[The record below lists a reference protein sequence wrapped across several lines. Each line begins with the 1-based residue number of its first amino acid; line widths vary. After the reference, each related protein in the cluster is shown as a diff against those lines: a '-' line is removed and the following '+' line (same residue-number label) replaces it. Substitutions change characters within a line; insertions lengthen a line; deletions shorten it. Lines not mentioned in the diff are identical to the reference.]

1 MGSDNPKWTAPD
13 GFFYGSEYTNENLNA
28 ALNLEDPLETVPS
41 VDENGHGSFL
51 ASVAAGTALP
61 LQDFSGAAPKSEI
74 VAVKLK
80 PAKENLRDFFLIRE
94 SAVAYQETDIMLAL
108 RYLLQCAR
116 QAQKHL

>member
-1 MGSDNPKWTAPD
+1 M
-13 GFFYGSEYTNENLNA
+13 
-28 ALNLEDPLETVPS
+28 
-41 VDENGHGSFL
+41 DENGHGTFL

-80 PAKENLRDFFLIRE
+80 PAKENLREFFLIRE

-108 RYLLQCAR
+108 RYLIQCAR
-116 QAQKHL
+116 QAQKPLVLCFALGTNQGDHSGYMPYQKRWTASAG